1 MTLPQFPCPP
11 APLSLSQA
19 ALLDAVLDPEPLLQ
33 LREQALRH
41 VDAGPGAAWQHAVLA
56 LDVALAE
63 MAALRARLVLATDAS
78 RPRAPTTVP
87 EAAHRVIDL
96 TQPDRASQM

>member
-11 APLSLSQA
+11 VPLPLSRA
-19 ALLDAVLDPEPLLQ
+19 ALLDAVLEPGPLLQ

-41 VDAGPGAAWQHAVLA
+41 ADAGPGAAWQHAVLA
-56 LDVALAE
+56 LDAALAE
-63 MAALRARLVLATDAS
+63 MAALRARLVLATEGS
-78 RPRAPTTVP
+78 CPRAPITAP

-96 TQPDRASQM
+96 TQPDPATQM